1 MHNYTFKN
9 NRLHQFFSISFKCL
23 LFVIAA
29 CTIIACN
36 SNTGTP
42 AADAPKPGPPADALF
57 TLLPPEKTNI
67 HFINTLN
74 EDINANVMMYEY
86 IYNGGGV
93 AISDLNA
100 DGLPDIYFTANMGPN
115 KLYLN
120 KGKMSFEDITA
131 AAGVEG
137 RPGPWKTG
145 VSMADVNGDGRMDI
159 YVCHS
164 GKLSGP
170 KRINELFIN
179 DGNNAAGIPH
189 FTEKAAEYGLADSA
203 YSTQA
208 VFFDYDLDGD
218 LDMFLLNHS
227 PKLLPILDEETTAG
241 ILKTENPM
249 TGIRLFKNTSNHFTD
264 VTAKCGFSSS
274 ALTYG
279 LGAGVADLNGD
290 GWPDI
295 YVSNDYGVPD
305 YLYINNKNGNFT
317 NKIQQSVGH
326 TSNFS
331 MGNDVADINND
342 ALPDIITLDMLPE
355 DNKRQKLLF
364 APDNY
369 EKFDLSLRS
378 GFYYPYMRNMLQL
391 NNGNGT
397 FSETGQLAGVSN
409 TDWSWAPLFADYDND
424 GWKDLFVSNGY
435 LRDYTNMDFLKYMG
449 DFLKDRQ
456 VMRKDLLELVQH
468 IPSSQLKNYIFKN
481 NGNAT
486 FNNTGIA
493 WGIDSSSNSNGAAY
507 ADLDNDGDLDLVINN
522 LNLPAFVYEN
532 ESNKKLTNH
541 YLALKLEGNGL
552 NTQGIGAKITLH
564 NKGTQQYLEQMPTR
578 GFQSTVSPV
587 LHFGTGAATVI
598 DTLQIVWQS
607 GRQQLITGV
616 KADQTLT
623 LREKEATSTYHA
635 PATAAPLFKEIN
647 SPIAYLPAKNTIND
661 FKRQP
666 LLVNPLSF
674 SGPCMVQGDLNG
686 DKLDDIF
693 IGGGSGQA
701 GAIFLQQHNGQ
712 YLQKNQPAFD
722 ADKGKEDADAL
733 IADLNGD
740 GFADLY
746 VVSGGYHNYVPDD
759 SLLQDRLYINDGKG
773 SFTKAANALPL
784 MHVSKSCVRLND
796 INGDGFPDLFVGGR
810 IVPGRYPEQ
819 PPSYLLI
826 NDGKAHFTDQIAALA
841 PSLQK
846 WGMVTDAAWIDLNAD
861 NKKELVVVGEWMP
874 VSVFS
879 NANGKLENSTG
890 NYFSGQYTGWWN
902 KIGTGDFN
910 GDGKTD
916 LVIGN
921 YGLNSQCKASEKEP
935 AEMYFKDFDDN
946 GSVDPILCFYIQGKS
961 YPYVTRD
968 ELLDQM
974 SIMRTRFTDY
984 KSYAQTT
991 LKDVFTA
998 DELKGAGH
1006 LSATH
1011 LATTLFIAG
1020 ADGKFHDQALPLQA
1034 QYAPV
1039 YTITAIDYDKDG
1051 HQDLFLC
1058 GNSNHARLRFGKS
1071 DANYGVLLHGDGK
1084 GGFSYITQKNAG
1096 FNIWGDVRSV
1106 IYNGKALLIGINQQ
1120 PVKAYQLK

>member
-1 MHNYTFKN
+1 
-9 NRLHQFFSISFKCL
+9 LQQFFSFPVRCL
-23 LFVIAA
+23 FFLLLMAF
-29 CTIIACN
+29 IIGCN
-36 SNTGTP
+36 GNEP
-42 AADAPKPGPPADALF
+42 AASGPATKPASAADALF
-57 TLLPPEKTNI
+57 TLLPPAQT
-67 HFINTLN
+67 HVDFVNTLT
-74 EDINANVMMYEY
+74 EDLNANVMMYEY

-93 AISDLNA
+93 AIADVNG
-100 DGLPDIYFTANMGPN
+100 DGLQDIYFTANMGAN

-120 KGKMSFEDITA
+120 KGKMNFEDITTT
-131 AAGVEG
+131 AGVEG

-145 VSMADVNGDGRMDI
+145 VTMADVNGDGLEDI

-164 GKLSGP
+164 GKLTGP
-170 KRINELFIN
+170 KRMNELFIN
-179 DGNNAAGIPH
+179 DGNNTAGIPH
-189 FTEKAAEYGLADSA
+189 FKEMAAEYGLADSA

-241 ILKTENPM
+241 ILKADNPM
-249 TGIRLFKNTSNHFTD
+249 TGIRLFKNTGNHFTD
-264 VTAKCGFSSS
+264 ITAKAGFSSS

-290 GWPDI
+290 GWTDV

-305 YLYINNKNGNFT
+305 YLYINNKNGTFT

-342 ALPDIITLDMLPE
+342 GLPDIITLDMLPE

-369 EKFDLSLRS
+369 EKFDLSFRS
-378 GFYYPYMRNMLQL
+378 GFYYPYMRNMLQV

-397 FSETGQLAGVSN
+397 FSETGQLSGVSN

-424 GWKDLFVSNGY
+424 GWKDLFITNGY

-468 IPSSQLKNYIFKN
+468 IPSSSLQNYMFRN
-481 NGNAT
+481 NGNIT
-486 FNNTGIA
+486 FSNTGRQ
-493 WGIDSSSNSNGAAY
+493 WGIDSCSNSNGAAY

-532 ESNKKLTNH
+532 ESNKKSSTH
-541 YLALKLEGNGL
+541 YLQIKLEGSGL
-552 NTQGIGAKITLH
+552 NTQGIGAKITIY
-564 NKGTQQYLEQMPTR
+564 NNGSRQYLEQMPTR
-578 GFQSTVSPV
+578 GFQSSVSPI
-587 LHFGTGAATVI
+587 LHFGTGAATTI
-598 DTLQIVWQS
+598 DTLSVVWQS
-607 GRQQLITGV
+607 GKRQVITGI
-616 KADQTLT
+616 KTDQLLT
-623 LREKEATSTYHA
+623 LREKDAVADHLRVLA
-635 PATAAPLFKEIN
+635 AAPLFKEII
-647 SPIAYLPAKNTIND
+647 SPIAFQPAKNTIND

-666 LLVNPLSF
+666 LLVNPMSF
-674 SGPCMVQGDLNG
+674 SGPCMVQGDVNG
-686 DKLDDIF
+686 DKLDDIY
-693 IGGGSGQA
+693 IGGGSGQP
-701 GAIFLQQHNGQ
+701 GALFLQQHNGQ
-712 YLQKNQPAFD
+712 YLQKKQPVFE
-722 ADKGKEDADAL
+722 ADKNSEDADAL
-733 IADLNGD
+733 ITDLNGD

-746 VVSGGYHNYVPDD
+746 VVSGGYHNYAPAD
-759 SLLQDRLYINDGKG
+759 SLLQDRIYLNDGKG
-773 SFTKAANALPL
+773 NFTKSTSSLPP
-784 MHVSKSCVRLND
+784 MHVSKSCVRATD
-796 INGDGFPDLFVGGR
+796 FNGDGFTDLFVGGR
-810 IVPGRYPEQ
+810 AVPGRYPELPQ
-819 PPSYLLI
+819 SYLLI
-826 NDGKAHFTDQIAALA
+826 NDGKAHFTEQIATLA
-841 PSLQK
+841 PALQK
-846 WGMVTDAAWIDLNAD
+846 VGMVTDAAWIDLNND

-879 NANGKLENSTG
+879 VVKGKLENNSKV
-890 NYFSGQYTGWWN
+890 YFDTTCSGWWN
-902 KIGTGDFN
+902 NLLTGDFN
-910 GDGKTD
+910 GDGKPD

-921 YGLNSQCKASEKEP
+921 YGLNSQCKASAKEP

-984 KSYAQTT
+984 KSYASTT
-991 LKDVFTA
+991 LKEVFTGE
-998 DELKGAGH
+998 ELKDAGH
-1006 LSATH
+1006 LSATQ
-1011 LATTLFIAG
+1011 LATSLFLSG
-1020 ADGKFHDQALPLQA
+1020 ADGKLHEQPLPLQA

-1039 YTITAIDYDKDG
+1039 YKITALDYDKDG
-1051 HQDLFLC
+1051 HQDLLLC

-1084 GGFSYITQKNAG
+1084 GRFNYITQKNSG

-1106 IYNGKALLIGINQQ
+1106 INTGRALLFGISQQ
-1120 PVKAYQLK
+1120 PVKAYQLN